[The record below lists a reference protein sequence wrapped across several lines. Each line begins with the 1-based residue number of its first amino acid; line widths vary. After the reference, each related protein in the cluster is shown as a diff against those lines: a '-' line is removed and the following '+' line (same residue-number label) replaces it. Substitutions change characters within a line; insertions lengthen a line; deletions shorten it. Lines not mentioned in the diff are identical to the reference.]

1 MTEPLRKLIEFHRV
15 ASELAATRELL
26 AGVPEEMRSLH
37 DEYVEARSAL
47 DALEAEAEEARAARR
62 QAEGAISEAQERL
75 RKFQH
80 QVPMVRNQRE
90 YAALLT
96 EIDTAKAEIKR
107 LEEAALDSLDSAERL
122 GSEVQD
128 RQSGFAE
135 VKARYDEQL
144 AAWEARKPDVARR
157 ADQLAREADQLRGD
171 LPRPIVAQYQRI
183 AGRYEGAAL
192 SPLRRADTP
201 GTTTVWFCSTC
212 NYQIRPQVAVEIRS
226 RGTIVQCEGCKRFLF
241 VEDED

>member
-1 MTEPLRKLIEFHRV
+1 MTDPLSKLIEFHRV
-15 ASELAATRELL
+15 ASELAATRDQL

-37 DEYVEARSAL
+37 EEYVEARSAL
-47 DALEAEAEEARAARR
+47 DALEAEAERARTERR
-62 QAEGAISEAQERL
+62 QAEAAIADAQERL

-107 LEEAALDSLDSAERL
+107 LEEAALDSLASAEQI
-122 GSEVQD
+122 GTDVGE
-128 RQSGFAE
+128 RQSAFAE
-135 VKARYDEQL
+135 IKARYDEQL
-144 AAWEARKPDVARR
+144 GAWEARKPDVARR
-157 ADQLAREADQLRGD
+157 ADELSAEADRLRGE

-183 AGRYEGAAL
+183 AGRYDGAAL

-212 NYQIRPQVAVEIRS
+212 NYQIRPQVALEIRS

-241 VEDED
+241 VEDEG

>member
-1 MTEPLRKLIEFHRV
+1 MTDPLSKLIEFHRV
-15 ASELAATRELL
+15 ASELAATRDQL

-37 DEYVEARSAL
+37 EEYVEARSAL
-47 DALEAEAEEARAARR
+47 DALEAEAERARTERR
-62 QAEGAISEAQERL
+62 QAEAAIADAQERL

-107 LEEAALDSLDSAERL
+107 LEEAALESLDSAERI
-122 GSEVQD
+122 GSEVQE

-144 AAWEARKPDVARR
+144 AAWEARKPEVARR
-157 ADQLAREADQLRGD
+157 ADELAHAADQLRGE